1 MDNEEVNNEDLII
14 SNIIIV
20 TDGINNSFRPNN
32 SYASWQNTSKG
43 LKIIK
48 NNKKDFY
55 MGVNLWLQITQNQLL
70 NCNDDNLLKMLLTQL
85 PWINNLLIIKDLVR
99 DINY

>member
-1 MDNEEVNNEDLII
+1 MDNEEVNNEYLII

-48 NNKKDFY
+48 NNKKECY
-55 MGVNLWLQITQNQLL
+55 MGANIGVQITQ
-70 NCNDDNLLKMLLTQL
+70 K
-85 PWINNLLIIKDLVR
+85 P
-99 DINY
+99 

>member
-1 MDNEEVNNEDLII
+1 MNNDEKSNEDLII
-14 SNIIIV
+14 ENIIIV

-32 SYASWQNTSKG
+32 SYASWQNTPKG
-43 LKIIK
+43 LKFIK
-48 NNKKDFY
+48 NKKKDFY

-85 PWINNLLIIKDLVR
+85 PWISNLLRIKDLVK

>member
-1 MDNEEVNNEDLII
+1 MNNDEKSNEDLII
-14 SNIIIV
+14 ENIIIV

-32 SYASWQNTSKG
+32 NYASWQNTSKG
-43 LKIIK
+43 LKFIK

-55 MGVNLWLQITQNQLL
+55 MGVNLWLQITQNQIL
-70 NCNDDNLLKMLLTQL
+70 NCKDDNLLKISLTQL
-85 PWINNLLIIKDLVR
+85 PWISNLLKIKDLVK